1 MANKSNK
8 TAVTFKGAKSIKGA
22 TFTPAKST
30 AKASTRKAA
39 PKRKVAYETVQT
51 NIQKIT
57 YTSGKVSYRVR
68 VAGNSE
74 FATSLRKAREIRKG
88 MLA

>member
-1 MANKSNK
+1 MAKKATQSKKVAKAPVKQTRK
-8 TAVTFKGAKSIKGA
+8 TA
-22 TFTPAKST
+22 
-30 AKASTRKAA
+30 
-39 PKRKVAYETVQT
+39 KRKTAYETVVS

-57 YTSGKVSYRVR
+57 YASGRTSYRVR

-74 FATSLRKAREIRKG
+74 FTTSLKKAREIKKA

>member
-8 TAVTFKGAKSIKGA
+8 TTVTFKSNKGIA
-22 TFTPAKST
+22 FTPAKST

-39 PKRKVAYETVQT
+39 PKRKVSYETVQT

-74 FATSLRKAREIRKG
+74 FATSLKKAREIRKG

>member
-1 MANKSNK
+1 MAKK
-8 TAVTFKGAKSIKGA
+8 A
-22 TFTPAKST
+22 TQSKVATKAPAKQ
-30 AKASTRKAA
+30 TRKATA
-39 PKRKVAYETVQT
+39 KRKTSYETVVS

-74 FATSLRKAREIRKG
+74 FATSLKKAREIKKAL
-88 MLA
+88 LA